1 MAFGAPPAYMGFV
14 GYAQFDFPGEVV
26 VVRATS
32 ADIKLSQDV
41 TKPELIDG
49 RFDKSVYQLGPKIV
63 EGTIEYPAIMERVA
77 GGNLDP
83 AARLYSAC
91 VGRETSGPRFGQL
104 KNINLFD
111 LSVRYTTQFATFKYK
126 NCLVNTWKYS
136 IAQSDVVKINCGLM
150 GLTRENATTVD
161 VPFMTPTVAGYPEM
175 ARIVTWNDAIV
186 SVVGGGGAPSISGDY
201 VRSFEVT
208 VDNHADRYYT
218 LNGQLF
224 PQDIA
229 VKKRDIDGRLVLL
242 GRHEQL
248 AEHAATNQDRCFED
262 SQVQFGYKLTRHE
275 CNSTFLVTLPQ
286 IVFRIE
292 ELALT
297 NDVFETTV
305 QWHSLPNILDLTA
318 AAYLETGG
326 TVS

>member
-1 MAFGAPPAYMGFV
+1 MAFGTPPAYMGFV
-14 GYAQFDFPGEVV
+14 GYAQFNFPGQNV

-32 ADIKLSQDV
+32 ADIRLSQDI
-41 TKPELIDG
+41 TKPDVIDG

-63 EGTIEYPAIMERVA
+63 EGAIEYPAIMEKVS

-83 AARLYSAC
+83 AAKLYVAC
-91 VGRETSGPRFGQL
+91 VARETSGVRFGQL
-104 KNINLFD
+104 RNANIFD
-111 LSVRYTTQFATFKYK
+111 LSVRYTTQFATFKYR
-126 NCLVNTWKYS
+126 NCLVNTWRYS
-136 IAQSDVVKINCGLM
+136 VAQSDVVKINCGLM
-150 GLTRENATTVD
+150 GLTRESASATD
-161 VPFMTPTVAGYPEM
+161 VPFMTPTVAGFPEQ
-175 ARIVTWNDAIV
+175 ARIVTWNDAV
-186 SVVGGGGAPSISGDY
+186 VNVVGGGGAPSISGDY
-201 VRSFEVT
+201 IRSFEVT

-248 AEHAATNQDRCFED
+248 AEHAANNQDRCYED
-262 SQVQFGYKLTRHE
+262 SEIQFGYQLTRHE
-275 CNSTFLVTLPQ
+275 CNATFLVTLPQ

-297 NDVFETTV
+297 NEVFETTI
-305 QWHSLPNILDLTA
+305 QWHCLPNILDLTTSS
-318 AAYLETGG
+318 YLETSG
-326 TVS
+326 TIL